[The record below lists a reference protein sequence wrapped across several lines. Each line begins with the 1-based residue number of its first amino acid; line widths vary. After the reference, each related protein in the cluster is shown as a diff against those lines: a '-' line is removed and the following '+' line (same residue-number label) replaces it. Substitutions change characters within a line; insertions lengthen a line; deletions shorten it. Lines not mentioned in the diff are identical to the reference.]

1 MEKNISQNWGSVSGA
16 HLGVLDS
23 ADVQG
28 CRGRLI
34 WIRTG
39 SSGYGDLGIREK
51 QTNISVDVNLLTIS
65 GGQST
70 QIKYLSKSTDTY
82 SKILLQ

>member
-1 MEKNISQNWGSVSGA
+1 MKCPQPSKPEATTARNQNSIGERMEKNISQNWGSVSGA

-51 QTNISVDVNLLTIS
+51 QTNISVDVNLLTM
-65 GGQST
+65 
-70 QIKYLSKSTDTY
+70 
-82 SKILLQ
+82 